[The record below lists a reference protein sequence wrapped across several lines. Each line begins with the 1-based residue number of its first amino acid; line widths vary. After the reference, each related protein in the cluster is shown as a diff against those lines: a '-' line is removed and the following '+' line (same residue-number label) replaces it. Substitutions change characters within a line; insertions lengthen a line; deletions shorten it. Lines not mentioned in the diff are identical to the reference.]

1 MDTAIDINACW
12 QRARTTTTSRALT
25 AHDLHS
31 ITAARVR
38 RQFQTVAGFVWAA
51 LVHQIILY
59 AFLACTLVRHWGNA
73 PVMLASLAGAALFV
87 PLTAMLL
94 HRARLLYG
102 GAAEGATGVVA
113 GPAGAD
119 IAHYVRAARDRLVGF
134 YRFKRRLD
142 FIGVPVSCAIVTFV
156 TFTLFTAGGVAA
168 YPIAGAAVFTAW
180 LVMSGAAVCAEN
192 RKRFGGPIRHL
203 DTVIGDLGR
212 AHV

>member
-73 PVMLASLAGAALFV
+73 PVMLASLAGAVLYV

-94 HRARLLYG
+94 RRARLLCG
-102 GAAEGATGVVA
+102 GAAD
-113 GPAGAD
+113 PAGAD